1 MTKRSSKENKENPYS
16 ESKKPEDGEAD
27 LKGAVRQKQPEIE
40 HIEPLQEPRIKA
52 SDLFTFSK
60 RALSREARELL
71 AKIDEGG
78 IPLMITENLERIA
91 KENGIEVGKN
101 MTPEDIIKRLRKLA

>member
-1 MTKRSSKENKENPYS
+1 MTKHSAKENKDNPDP
-16 ESKKPEDGEAD
+16 ESRKPGDGEAD
-27 LKGAVRQKQPEIE
+27 LTDTVRREQPESE
-40 HIEPLQEPRIKA
+40 HVEPLPEPRIKA

-91 KENGIEVGKN
+91 KENGIEVGNN
-101 MTPEDIIKRLRKLA
+101 MTAEDIIRRLRKLT